1 MGTPAPRRMLGLSW
15 KIALGLLCAF
25 FVLPA
30 GIGPALDGGTSR
42 SCATA
47 DLLGLWEM
55 VRLIPRG
62 SEKVDA
68 HEAWSLPYQQ
78 FLFRDNGTLQHTSS
92 VQPISDATRTDAT
105 EAVDI
110 MAWTVY
116 ADGWLELQRAGVLYP
131 ESCACQYLLRNDKDA
146 TGRPTHRG
154 QVMLTYMKHGKPA
167 VQKLLRKIQ

>member
-1 MGTPAPRRMLGLSW
+1 MTTPARRRLGLSR
-15 KIALGLLCAF
+15 KIVLGLLCVF

-30 GIGPALDGGTSR
+30 GVGAAFDRETSR
-42 SCATA
+42 SCAAA

-68 HEAWSLPYQQ
+68 KDAGSFPHQQ
-78 FLFRDNGTLQHTSS
+78 FLFRDNGTLQHISS
-92 VQPISDATRTDAT
+92 AQPLSDSLKTDST
-105 EAVDI
+105 ETVDI

-116 ADGWLELQRAGVLYP
+116 SDGWLELQRAGVLYP
-131 ESCACQYLLRNDKDA
+131 ETCACQYLLRNDKDA

-154 QVMLTYMKHGKPA
+154 QVMLTYMKDGKPA
-167 VQKLLRKIQ
+167 LQKLLRKVQ